1 MRMSRR
7 MGLNSIVRFK
17 IPAFSG
23 TYVISGDKRKGYMVC
38 KTSGTLTFDTK
49 CVVDIF
55 VIGGGAS
62 GGGKP
67 NSGGLGPGGGASG
80 YMLTKKQI
88 TVAPGSY
95 SVTIGAGAA
104 ENSKQTPQ
112 AGGQTGVTIGGV
124 TVSADG
130 GSGITNG
137 SFAGGAANNDTTG
150 NRNGFPGT
158 ASNKR
163 AFDDASFPLYGGGAG
178 GAAYYTSS
186 KYQGTGGAAG
196 TPGGGRGAGNDGSR
210 TAGVANTGGGGGGAC
225 WATGAPGGSG
235 VLIVR
240 WGYDL

>member
-17 IPAFSG
+17 IPEFSG
-23 TYVISGDKRKGYMVC
+23 TYAVSGDKKKGYMVC
-38 KTSGTLTFDTK
+38 KTSGTLTFDTQ

-67 NSGGLGPGGGASG
+67 NAGGLGPGGGASG

-112 AGGQTGVTIGGV
+112 EGGQTGITIGGV

-137 SFAGGAANNDTTG
+137 SFAGGAENNDTTG
-150 NRNGFPGT
+150 SRNGYPGT
-158 ASNKR
+158 ESNKR
-163 AFDDASFPLYGGGAG
+163 AFDDASFPAYGGGG
-178 GAAYYTSS
+178 GGSAVYSNGYR
-186 KYQGTGGAAG
+186 GTGGAAG

-225 WATGAPGGSG
+225 WATGAAGGSG